1 MTNDQYARDLGS
13 FLTALGAVI
22 EGVDAAQQRL
32 DRIAATRFSLF
43 RYFKENENIISGIF
57 ADLLRPNGSHG
68 QGRTFL
74 DLFLEE
80 MDRNRDEGAC
90 YRKGLDYASATRCVV
105 ETEHVIEQNRRIDL
119 VLRFGAA
126 GDRWIGIEN
135 KPWAHEQQD
144 QLKDY
149 AAYVQ
154 ARDKDAAIL
163 YLSGDG
169 SPSKTMP
176 PNERSRYVVIP
187 YRASASGP
195 SVEHWVRSCMERCEA
210 EKVRWFLNDMLE
222 YIREMFRVGGGE
234 EENEDE

>member
-1 MTNDQYARDLGS
+1 M
-13 FLTALGAVI
+13 I

-74 DLFLEE
+74 DLFLQE

-90 YRKGLDYASATRCVV
+90 YRKGSDYASAMRCVV
-105 ETEHVIEQNRRIDL
+105 ETEHVIDENRRIDL
-119 VLRFGAA
+119 VLRFGES

-135 KPWAHEQQD
+135 KPWAREQKD

-149 AAYVQ
+149 AAYVLT
-154 ARDKDAAIL
+154 RDEDAAIL

-169 SPSKTMP
+169 SPAKTMP
-176 PNERSRYVVIP
+176 PDETSRFGVVS
-187 YRASASGP
+187 YRESATGP

-210 EKVRWFLNDMLE
+210 EKVRWFLNDMLD
-222 YIREMFRVGGGE
+222 YIREMFRTGE
-234 EENEDE
+234 TVEENGDE